1 VRAPAPSP
9 RRAFAWLFRLV
20 WGDDVDQAIHGLLA
34 FSFAETL
41 AFASLWTYMAIWA
54 IDELGASNGQL
65 GIALLLTAVASAVFG
80 YVGGHLSDRFGRK
93 PLMLTGLAFQTA
105 LVLALVFVDGVLTG
119 LVLLVGV
126 AGAAGVSIGASQ
138 ALVPD
143 LVEPTRQE
151 EAFAAVRVAS
161 NLGVVVGPPVGGLL
175 LWDERWPLFF
185 LGLAALGAIALA
197 VAIRW
202 VPRRGAYSP
211 ESPPER
217 RSLGVIGRDRVFLV
231 FLASTVLAYVV
242 YVGFEVAMPVAAVDS
257 YGLAPSTWGF
267 LIVINAAAVAFLQ
280 LRLTKRVARYSPPLR
295 LAAAIP
301 LMGLPFLLLTI
312 DASLATIVLVL
323 ALFVIGEMLWVPTS
337 QAIVARLA
345 PADVRG
351 AYMGVFS
358 ASSSVGFALG
368 PLALLQL
375 RGASGDY
382 AMWLFL
388 AAVSL
393 VAAVAG
399 VLAAR
404 QAEPAPA
411 LPDEPLPEG
420 PSVR

>member
-1 VRAPAPSP
+1 M
-9 RRAFAWLFRLV
+9 
-20 WGDDVDQAIHGLLA
+20 LA
-34 FSFAETL
+34 
-41 AFASLWTYMAIWA
+41 
-54 IDELGASNGQL
+54 G
-65 GIALLLTAVASAVFG
+65 
-80 YVGGHLSDRFGRK
+80 
-93 PLMLTGLAFQTA
+93 LTGQTA
-105 LVLALVFVDGVLTG
+105 LVLVLVSVDDVLTG

-126 AGAAGVSIGASQ
+126 AATAGLAIGASQ

-143 LVEPTRQE
+143 LVEPARQE

-161 NLGVVVGPPVGGLL
+161 NLGVVIGPPVGGFL
-175 LWDERWPLFF
+175 LWDEQWSLFF

-211 ESPPER
+211 DRPPER

-231 FLASTVLAYVV
+231 FLGSTTLAYVV
-242 YVGFEVAMPVAAVDS
+242 YVGFEVAMPIAAVDS

-280 LRLTKRVARYSPPLR
+280 LRLTKRVARYSPALR
-295 LAAAIP
+295 LATAIP
-301 LMGLPFLLLTI
+301 LMGLPFLLLTVNT
-312 DASLATIVLVL
+312 SLATIVLVL
-323 ALFVIGEMLWVPTS
+323 ALFVVGEMLWVPTS

-375 RGASGDY
+375 RGAAGDD

-388 AAVSL
+388 AVVSL
-393 VAAVAG
+393 VAAAAG
-399 VLAAR
+399 VVAAR
-404 QAEPAPA
+404 RAEPEPA
-411 LPDEPLPEG
+411 VAEKPVLEG
-420 PSVR
+420 TSVR